1 MTLRNSYDLVRES
14 KDDEELIG
22 FIMAVLMDRFHGIYK
37 ALYPIVVITQTIPM
51 VAIAPLLVLWFGYEL
66 IPKVI
71 LVVIIVFFPI
81 TVSLLDGFQ
90 SADPDTISLMRS
102 MGASKMPVS
111 YAAVGAVISEWLGGF
126 NGLGVYMTRV
136 KKAYAFDKMFAVLLA
151 ITTILS
157 MTACGSSK
165 KSAEKKNKKLEEV
178 TFVLDW
184 TPNTNHT
191 GLYVAQKLGYFKDA
205 GLKVKI
211 VQPPEDGGDFSKV
224 KLIPSTVTDEVSALK
239 SKSVDAIWIFYGW
252 AGIATEEI
260 SKPVI
265 WWYETESCIIKNLY
279 VFERC
284 SIA

>member
-1 MTLRNSYDLVRES
+1 MSLRKSYDLVRES

-51 VAIAPLLVLWFGYEL
+51 VAI
-66 IPKVI
+66 
-71 LVVIIVFFPI
+71 IVFFPI

-90 SADPDTISLMRS
+90 SADPDTISLMCS

-265 WWYETESCIIKNLY
+265 
-279 VFERC
+279 
-284 SIA
+284 